1 MKSIKKYMMKGT
13 DNMGLEYKAKY
24 AFEEANKK
32 EKKEIFA
39 FSEDYKAFLNYA
51 VTERRCVKLGVQLA
65 EKNGFK
71 PLENFKALKPGDK
84 VYSVNRDK
92 NLVLAVIGKEK
103 IAGGVN
109 MIGAHIDSPRL
120 DLKPMP
126 LYEDSKIAYLK
137 THYYG
142 GIKKYQWLTIPLA
155 LYGKIV
161 KKDGEVDVEIDG
173 EDFALVISDLL
184 PHLAGEQM
192 KKSMSE
198 GVEGEQLN
206 LIAGSMTEGEEDSL
220 KENILKILNEKYGIT
235 EEDFISSELEAVP
248 AIKARDI
255 GFDRSIVGGYGQDD
269 RVCAYAA
276 MRAIF
281 DCNPV
286 PDVTAM
292 CIWADKEEIGSMGNT
307 GMQSKFTENLIA
319 EMIALQEKN
328 YNDLMLRRA
337 ISCSYCISAD
347 VAAAY
352 DPSFP
357 SPYEKT
363 NSAYLGRG
371 VVMEKYVGA
380 RGKSG
385 SNDASAEL
393 MGKIRKMLDD
403 SKVVWQFGELGKV
416 DGGGGGTVSQYV
428 ANLNCNVIDS
438 GVALLSMHSPFELAS
453 KGDIY
458 YAYKG
463 YREFYNKFGE

>member
-1 MKSIKKYMMKGT
+1 MSE
-13 DNMGLEYKAKY
+13 LEYKPKY
-24 AFEEANKK
+24 AFEEATKT
-32 EKKEIFA
+32 EKKKIFD
-39 FSEDYKAFLNYA
+39 FSEKYKEFLNYA
-51 VTERRCVKLGVQLA
+51 TTERRCVKRGTELA
-65 EKNGFK
+65 EEKGFK
-71 PLENFKALKPGDK
+71 PLEKFKTLKPGDK

-92 NLVLAVIGKEK
+92 NLVLAVIGKNN
-103 IAGGVN
+103 IASGVN

-126 LYEDSKIAYLK
+126 LYDDSKIAYFK

-142 GIKKYQWLTIPLA
+142 GIKKYQWTTIPLA

-161 KKDGEVDVEIDG
+161 KKDGEVEVEIDG

-184 PHLAGEQM
+184 PHLASEQM
-192 KKSMSE
+192 KKTMSA
-198 GVEGEQLN
+198 GIEGEQLN
-206 LIAGSMTEGEEDSL
+206 LIVGSRTDDADDNL

-248 AIKARDI
+248 AIKARDV

-269 RVCAYAA
+269 RVCAFTA
-276 MRAIF
+276 MEAIF
-281 DCNPV
+281 DCDKIPE
-286 PDVTAM
+286 VTAM

-307 GMQSKFTENLIA
+307 GMQSKYTENLIA
-319 EMIALQEKN
+319 EMIALQEKS
-328 YNDLMLRRA
+328 YNDLLLRRC
-337 ISCSYCISAD
+337 ITNSYCISAD
-347 VAAAY
+347 VAAAF

-357 SPYEKT
+357 SPYEKS
-363 NSAYLGRG
+363 NSAYIGRG

-403 SKVVWQFGELGKV
+403 GNVVWQFGELGKV

-458 YAYKG
+458 MAYKG
-463 YREFYNKFGE
+463 YREFYNKFGK

>member
-1 MKSIKKYMMKGT
+1 ME
-13 DNMGLEYKAKY
+13 LEYTPKY
-24 AFEEANKK
+24 AFEEVDEK
-32 EKKEIFA
+32 EKGLIFD
-39 FSEDYKAFLNYA
+39 FSEGYKDFLNFA
-51 VTERRCVKLGVQLA
+51 LTERRCVEFGVKAA
-65 EKNGFK
+65 EEMGFK
-71 PLENFKALKPGDK
+71 PLDSFKELKAGDK

-92 NLVLAVIGKEK
+92 NLILAVIGKK
-103 IAGGVN
+103 GTAAGVN

-126 LYEDSKIAYLK
+126 LYDDQKIAYLK

-142 GIKKYQWLTIPLA
+142 GIKKYQWTAIPMG
-155 LYGKIV
+155 LYGKVITS
-161 KKDGEVDVEIDG
+161 DGQVDVCVDG

-184 PHLAGEQM
+184 PHLASDQM
-192 KKSMSE
+192 KKTMSE

-206 LIAGSMTEGEEDSL
+206 LIVGSSTEKTEDSL
-220 KENILKILNEKYGIT
+220 KKCILKLLNEKYGIV

-269 RVCAYAA
+269 RVCAYTA
-276 MRAIF
+276 MKAIF
-281 DCNPV
+281 DCNKV
-286 PDVTAM
+286 PESTAM
-292 CIWADKEEIGSMGNT
+292 CVWADKEEIGSMGNT
-307 GMQSKFTENLIA
+307 GMQSKYTENVLA
-319 EMIALQEKN
+319 EMILLEN
-328 YNDLMLRRA
+328 GEYNEIYLKRCL
-337 ISCSYCISAD
+337 SHTNCISAD
-347 VAAAY
+347 VAAAF

-357 SPYEKT
+357 GPYEKS

-393 MGKIRKMLDD
+393 MGKIRKML
-403 SKVVWQFGELGKV
+403 SHEGVVWQFGELGKV
-416 DGGGGGTVSQYV
+416 DGGGGGTVSQFV

-458 YAYKG
+458 MAYKA
-463 YREFYNKFGE
+463 YRTFYNTFEF

>member
-1 MKSIKKYMMKGT
+1 MSE
-13 DNMGLEYKAKY
+13 LEYKPKY
-24 AFEEANKK
+24 AFEEATKT
-32 EKKEIFA
+32 EKKKIFD
-39 FSEDYKAFLNYA
+39 FSEKYKEFLNYA
-51 VTERRCVKLGVQLA
+51 TTERRCVKRGTELA
-65 EKNGFK
+65 EEKGFK
-71 PLENFKALKPGDK
+71 PLEKFKTLKPGDK

-92 NLVLAVIGKEK
+92 NLVLAVIGKNSV
-103 IAGGVN
+103 ASGVN

-126 LYEDSKIAYLK
+126 LYDDSKIAYFK

-142 GIKKYQWLTIPLA
+142 GIKKYQWTTIPLA

-184 PHLAGEQM
+184 PHLASEQM
-192 KKSMSE
+192 KKTMSA
-198 GVEGEQLN
+198 GIEGEQLN
-206 LIAGSMTEGEEDSL
+206 LIVGSRTDDADDNL

-248 AIKARDI
+248 AIKARDV

-269 RVCAYAA
+269 RVCAFTA
-276 MRAIF
+276 MEALF
-281 DCNPV
+281 DCNKIPE
-286 PDVTAM
+286 VTAM

-307 GMQSKFTENLIA
+307 GMQSKYTENLIA
-319 EMIALQEKN
+319 EMIALQEKS
-328 YNDLMLRRA
+328 YNDLLLRRC
-337 ISCSYCISAD
+337 ITNSYCISAD
-347 VAAAY
+347 VAAAF

-357 SPYEKT
+357 SPYEKS
-363 NSAYLGRG
+363 NSAYIGRG

-403 SKVVWQFGELGKV
+403 GKVVWQFGELGKV

-458 YAYKG
+458 IWHTKDTESFTINLASKEG
-463 YREFYNKFGE
+463 